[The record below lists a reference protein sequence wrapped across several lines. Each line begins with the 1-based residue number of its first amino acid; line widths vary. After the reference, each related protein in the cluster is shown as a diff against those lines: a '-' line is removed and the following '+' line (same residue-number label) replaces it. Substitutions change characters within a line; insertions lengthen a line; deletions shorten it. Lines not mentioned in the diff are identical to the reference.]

1 MSAMRHL
8 LHRLGQGG
16 IAQVGTAA
24 HQASLLG
31 NPRVIAFDRSWNA
44 AAFPVLDTLGTA
56 FFGVEAQARCKLHY
70 AAEQRDELFVLMHA
84 GIKHSV

>member
-31 NPRVIAFDRSWNA
+31 NPRVIAFDSSGNA
-44 AAFPVLDTLGTA
+44 TTLPVLNTLSTA
-56 FFGVEAQARCKLHY
+56 FFRVKAQARCELHY
-70 AAEQRDELFVLMHA
+70 AAEPRNELFVLMHA

>member
-16 IAQVGTAA
+16 IAQVGAAA
-24 HQASLLG
+24 HQVALVG
-31 NPRVIAFDRSWNA
+31 NPRVIALDSCRDA
-44 AAFPVLDTLGTA
+44 TALPVLDALSAT
-56 FFGVEAQARCKLHY
+56 FFGVEAQARCELHY
-70 AAEQRDELFVLMHA
+70 AAEPRDELFVLMHA